1 MTVTL
6 HHGDCMVELPKLDAG
21 SIDAVICDPPYHL
34 QSIVERF
41 GKPGSAPAQHGTDG
55 AMARQSAGFMGKQWD
70 GGDIA
75 FRPDVWRECYRVL
88 KPGCYLAAFGGS
100 RTFWRMFP
108 AMVEA
113 GFVYQDTIMWLY
125 GSGFPKAKW
134 QLKPSFEPIA
144 LCRKP
149 GKDKGLNAD
158 EGRIEFASDADQAAA
173 AAAAQRLCHD
183 EPGQVMKG
191 LGKTGFTNPRASL
204 APYLAKMDKG
214 RWPANV
220 VLDGSPEVLEGFPAD
235 LTSGVGAVK
244 HMTSREIG
252 GKGRVYGAENRS
264 AGTPMITHGDSGS
277 AARYFYQAKA
287 GDDDRID
294 SKHPTVKPVALIRWL
309 VRMLAPSGGLVL
321 DPFAGTGTTGAACV
335 REGRNAVLIE
345 REAEYVAD
353 IRRRLDMMAGK
364 DTPLFAG
371 VA

>member
-1 MTVTL
+1 MTVTVR
-6 HHGDCMVELPKLDAG
+6 HGDSLQILPTLDAG
-21 SIDAVICDPPYHL
+21 GVDAVITDPPYHL
-34 QSIVERF
+34 APMHERF
-41 GKPGSAPAQHGTDG
+41 SSGAARPPVHGKDG
-55 AMARQSAGFMGKQWD
+55 AMGRLAKGFMGSTWD

-75 FRPDVWRECYRVL
+75 FRPEVWRECFRVL
-88 KPGCYLAAFGGS
+88 KPGGYLAAFGGS

-134 QLKPSFEPIA
+134 QLKPAFEPIA

-173 AAAAQRLCHD
+173 AAAAQRACQD
-183 EPGQVMKG
+183 QNAGRKV
-191 LGKTGFTNPRASL
+191 LGDFNNGPASL
-204 APYLAKMDKG
+204 VPYLAKMDKG

-220 VLDGSPEVLEGFPAD
+220 VHDGSPEVMAGFPTD
-235 LTSGVGAVK
+235 LASGDGAVK
-244 HMTSREIG
+244 RDTG
-252 GKGRVYGAENRS
+252 TGFKGAVYGTENRP
-264 AGTPMITHGDSGS
+264 AGTPMICHHDTGS

-309 VRMLAPSGGLVL
+309 VRMLAPEGGLVL
-321 DPFAGTGTTGAACV
+321 DPFAGTGTTGAACI
-335 REGRNAVLIE
+335 RENRRAILIE
-345 REAEYVAD
+345 REAEYHAD
-353 IRRRLDMMAGK
+353 IQRRLAMMRGA
-364 DTPLFAG
+364 DTPLFQAG
-371 VA
+371 AA